1 MDKQFK
7 SGLVNIIGLPNAG
20 KSTLLNAIIGQ
31 KISAVTHK
39 AQTTRH
45 RIKAIFNEEQ
55 SQIIFYDTPGLIK
68 PAYLLQEKMM
78 DFVREALK
86 DTDLNLLIV
95 DASST
100 KEDYQ
105 LIDAFISL
113 SSKPLIIALNKSD
126 KIASDVLDKQYDN
139 WKAKYPKAGII
150 AVSAKNGTNLHAL
163 LEVIKVALPI
173 HPPYYDTDELTDRS
187 TRFFIQ
193 ELIREQILLMFH
205 EEIPYAVHI
214 IVDEFKEKET
224 ITVIKATVFVERE
237 TQKGIL
243 LGHKGSSIRELGIR
257 CRKQIEEF
265 VQQKVFLELSI
276 KVRKDWRNSEQ
287 ELNRW
292 GYKQ

>member
-257 CRKQIEEF
+257 CRKQIEDF

>member
-1 MDKQFK
+1 
-7 SGLVNIIGLPNAG
+7 
-20 KSTLLNAIIGQ
+20 LNAIIGQ

-105 LIDAFISL
+105 LIGAFISL

-126 KIASDVLDKQYDN
+126 KIPEETLTKQLDN
-139 WKAKYPKAGII
+139 WRAKYLEADILP
-150 AVSAKNGTNLHAL
+150 VSAKNGTNLISLIEA
-163 LEVIKVALPI
+163 IKFSLPA
-173 HPPYYDTDELTDRS
+173 HPPYYDTDELTDRT

-243 LGHKGSSIRELGIR
+243 LGHKGTSIRDLGIR
-257 CRKQIEEF
+257 CRKQIEDF

-276 KVRKDWRNSEQ
+276 KVKKDWRNSEQ
-287 ELNRW
+287 DLNRW

>member
-1 MDKQFK
+1 LDKQFK

-86 DTDLNLLIV
+86 DTDVNLLII
-95 DASST
+95 DASSA

-105 LIDAFISL
+105 LIEAFISL

-126 KIASDVLDKQYDN
+126 KIPEETLTKQLDN
-139 WKAKYPKAGII
+139 WRAKYLEADILP
-150 AVSAKNGTNLHAL
+150 VSAKNGTNLISLIEA
-163 LEVIKVALPI
+163 IKFSLPA

-257 CRKQIEEF
+257 CRKQIEDF

-276 KVRKDWRNSEQ
+276 KVKKDWRNSEQ
-287 ELNRW
+287 DLNRW

>member
-86 DTDLNLLIV
+86 DTDVNLLII
-95 DASST
+95 DASSA

-105 LIDAFISL
+105 LIEAFISL

-126 KIASDVLDKQYDN
+126 KIPEETLTKQLDN
-139 WKAKYPKAGII
+139 WRAKYLEADILP
-150 AVSAKNGTNLHAL
+150 VSAKNGTNLISLIEA
-163 LEVIKVALPI
+163 IKFSLPA

-257 CRKQIEEF
+257 CRKQIEDF

-276 KVRKDWRNSEQ
+276 KVKKDWRNSEQ
-287 ELNRW
+287 DLNRW

>member
-1 MDKQFK
+1 LDKQFK

-126 KIASDVLDKQYDN
+126 KIPEETLTKQLDN
-139 WKAKYPKAGII
+139 WRAKYLEADILP
-150 AVSAKNGTNLHAL
+150 VSAKNGTNLISLIEA
-163 LEVIKVALPI
+163 IKFSLPA
-173 HPPYYDTDELTDRS
+173 HPPYYDTDELTDRT

-243 LGHKGSSIRELGIR
+243 LGHKGSSIRDLGIR
-257 CRKQIEEF
+257 CRKQIEDF

-276 KVRKDWRNSEQ
+276 KVKKDWRNSEQ
-287 ELNRW
+287 DLNRW

>member
-1 MDKQFK
+1 LDKQFK

-126 KIASDVLDKQYDN
+126 KIPEETLTKQLDN
-139 WKAKYPKAGII
+139 WRAKYLEADILP
-150 AVSAKNGTNLHAL
+150 VSAKNGTNLISLIEA
-163 LEVIKVALPI
+163 IKFSLPA
-173 HPPYYDTDELTDRS
+173 HPPYYDTDELTDRT

-257 CRKQIEEF
+257 CRKQIEDF

-276 KVRKDWRNSEQ
+276 KVKKDWRNSEQ
-287 ELNRW
+287 DLNRW

>member
-1 MDKQFK
+1 LDKQFK

-86 DTDLNLLIV
+86 DTDVNLLII
-95 DASST
+95 DASSA

-105 LIDAFISL
+105 LIEAFISL

-126 KIASDVLDKQYDN
+126 KIPEETLTKQLDN
-139 WKAKYPKAGII
+139 WRAKYLEADILP
-150 AVSAKNGTNLHAL
+150 VSAKNGTNLISLIEA
-163 LEVIKVALPI
+163 IKFSLPA
-173 HPPYYDTDELTDRS
+173 HPPYYDTDELTDRT

-243 LGHKGSSIRELGIR
+243 LGHKGTSIRDLGIR
-257 CRKQIEEF
+257 CRKQIEDF

-276 KVRKDWRNSEQ
+276 KVKKDWRNSEQ
-287 ELNRW
+287 DLNRW

>member
-1 MDKQFK
+1 LDKQFK

-126 KIASDVLDKQYDN
+126 KIPEETLTKQLDN
-139 WKAKYPKAGII
+139 WRAKYLEADILP
-150 AVSAKNGTNLHAL
+150 VSAKNGTNLISLIEA
-163 LEVIKVALPI
+163 IKFSLPA
-173 HPPYYDTDELTDRS
+173 HPPYYDTDELTDRT

-243 LGHKGSSIRELGIR
+243 LGHKGTSIRDLGIR
-257 CRKQIEEF
+257 CRKQIEDF

-276 KVRKDWRNSEQ
+276 KVKKDWRNSEQ
-287 ELNRW
+287 DLNRW

>member
-126 KIASDVLDKQYDN
+126 KIPEETLTKQLDN
-139 WKAKYPKAGII
+139 WRAKYLEADILP
-150 AVSAKNGTNLHAL
+150 VSAKNGTNLISLIEA
-163 LEVIKVALPI
+163 IKFSLPA

-257 CRKQIEEF
+257 CRKQIEDF

-276 KVRKDWRNSEQ
+276 KVKKDWRNSEQ
-287 ELNRW
+287 DLNRW

>member
-163 LEVIKVALPI
+163 IEVIKVALPI

-224 ITVIKATVFVERE
+224 ITVIKATVIVERE

-257 CRKQIEEF
+257 CRKQIEDF

>member
-1 MDKQFK
+1 LDKQFK

-105 LIDAFISL
+105 LIEAFISL

-126 KIASDVLDKQYDN
+126 KIPEETLTKQLDN
-139 WKAKYPKAGII
+139 WRAKYLEADILP
-150 AVSAKNGTNLHAL
+150 VSAKNGTNLISLIEA
-163 LEVIKVALPI
+163 IKFSLPA
-173 HPPYYDTDELTDRS
+173 HPPYYDTDELTDRT

-243 LGHKGSSIRELGIR
+243 LGHKGTSIRDLGIR
-257 CRKQIEEF
+257 CRKQIEDF

-276 KVRKDWRNSEQ
+276 KVKKDWRNSEQ
-287 ELNRW
+287 DLNRW

>member
-1 MDKQFK
+1 LDKQFK

-39 AQTTRH
+39 AQTTRN
-45 RIKAIFNEEQ
+45 RIKAIYNDDQ

-126 KIASDVLDKQYDN
+126 KIPEETLTKQLDN
-139 WKAKYPKAGII
+139 WKAKYLEADILP
-150 AVSAKNGTNLHAL
+150 VSAKNGTNLISLIEA
-163 LEVIKVALPI
+163 IKFSLPA

-243 LGHKGSSIRELGIR
+243 LGHKGSSIRDLGIR
-257 CRKQIEEF
+257 CRKQIEDF

-276 KVRKDWRNSEQ
+276 KVKKDWRNSEQ
-287 ELNRW
+287 DLNRW

>member
-1 MDKQFK
+1 LDKQFK

-126 KIASDVLDKQYDN
+126 KIPEETLTKQLNN
-139 WKAKYPKAGII
+139 WRAKYLEADILP
-150 AVSAKNGTNLHAL
+150 VSAKNGTNLISLIEA
-163 LEVIKVALPI
+163 IKFSLPA
-173 HPPYYDTDELTDRS
+173 HPPYYDTDELTDRT

-243 LGHKGSSIRELGIR
+243 LGHKGTSIRDLGIR
-257 CRKQIEEF
+257 CRKQIEDF

-276 KVRKDWRNSEQ
+276 KVKKDWRNSEQ
-287 ELNRW
+287 DLNRW

>member
-126 KIASDVLDKQYDN
+126 KIPEETLTKQLDN
-139 WKAKYPKAGII
+139 WRAKYLEADILP
-150 AVSAKNGTNLHAL
+150 VSAKNGTNLISLIEA
-163 LEVIKVALPI
+163 IKFSLPA
-173 HPPYYDTDELTDRS
+173 HPPYYDTDELTDRT

-243 LGHKGSSIRELGIR
+243 LGHKGSSIRDLGIR
-257 CRKQIEEF
+257 CRKQIEDF

-276 KVRKDWRNSEQ
+276 KVKKDWRNSEQ
-287 ELNRW
+287 DLNRW

>member
-45 RIKAIFNEEQ
+45 RIKAIYNEEQ

-126 KIASDVLDKQYDN
+126 KIPEETLTKQLDN
-139 WKAKYPKAGII
+139 WKAKYLEADILP
-150 AVSAKNGTNLHAL
+150 VSAKNGTNLISLIEA
-163 LEVIKVALPI
+163 IKFSLPA

-243 LGHKGSSIRELGIR
+243 LGHKGSSIRDLGIR
-257 CRKQIEEF
+257 CRKQIEDF

-276 KVRKDWRNSEQ
+276 KVKKDWRNSEQ
-287 ELNRW
+287 DLNRW

>member
-1 MDKQFK
+1 LDKQFK

-105 LIDAFISL
+105 LIEAFISL

-126 KIASDVLDKQYDN
+126 KIPEETLTKQLDN
-139 WKAKYPKAGII
+139 WRAKYLEADILP
-150 AVSAKNGTNLHAL
+150 VSAKNGTNLISLIEA
-163 LEVIKVALPI
+163 IKFSLPA

-257 CRKQIEEF
+257 CRKQIEDF

-276 KVRKDWRNSEQ
+276 KVKKDWRNSEQ
-287 ELNRW
+287 DLNRW

>member
-45 RIKAIFNEEQ
+45 RIKAIYNDDQ

-126 KIASDVLDKQYDN
+126 KIPEETLTKQLDN
-139 WKAKYPKAGII
+139 WKAKYLEADILP
-150 AVSAKNGTNLHAL
+150 VSAKNGTNLISLIEA
-163 LEVIKVALPI
+163 IKFSLPA

-243 LGHKGSSIRELGIR
+243 LGHKGSSIRDLGIR
-257 CRKQIEEF
+257 CRKQIEDF

-276 KVRKDWRNSEQ
+276 KVKKDWRNSEQ
-287 ELNRW
+287 DLNRW

>member
-126 KIASDVLDKQYDN
+126 KIPEETLTKQLDN
-139 WKAKYPKAGII
+139 WRAKYLEADILP
-150 AVSAKNGTNLHAL
+150 VSAKNGTNLISLIEA
-163 LEVIKVALPI
+163 IKFSLPA

-243 LGHKGSSIRELGIR
+243 LGHKGSSIRDLGIR
-257 CRKQIEEF
+257 CRKQIEDF

-276 KVRKDWRNSEQ
+276 KVKKDWRNSEQ
-287 ELNRW
+287 DLNRW

>member
-163 LEVIKVALPI
+163 IEVIKVALPI

-257 CRKQIEEF
+257 CRKQIEDF

>member
-1 MDKQFK
+1 LDKQFK

-105 LIDAFISL
+105 LIEAFISL

-126 KIASDVLDKQYDN
+126 KIPEETLTKQLDN
-139 WKAKYPKAGII
+139 WRAKYLEADILP
-150 AVSAKNGTNLHAL
+150 VSAKNGTNLISLIEA
-163 LEVIKVALPI
+163 IKFSLPA
-173 HPPYYDTDELTDRS
+173 HPPYYDTDELTDRT

-257 CRKQIEEF
+257 CRKQIEDF

-276 KVRKDWRNSEQ
+276 KVKKDWRNSEQ
-287 ELNRW
+287 DLNRW

>member
-1 MDKQFK
+1 LDKQFK

-55 SQIIFYDTPGLIK
+55 SQIIFYDTPGLIN

-126 KIASDVLDKQYDN
+126 KIASDVLDKQHDN
-139 WKAKYPKAGII
+139 WKAKYPQADII

-163 LEVIKVALPI
+163 IEVIKVALPI

-257 CRKQIEEF
+257 CRKQIEDF

>member
-45 RIKAIFNEEQ
+45 RIKAIFNDDQ

-95 DASST
+95 DASSS

-105 LIDAFISL
+105 LIDAFILL

-126 KIASDVLDKQYDN
+126 KIPEETLTKQLDN
-139 WKAKYPKAGII
+139 WKAKYLEADILP
-150 AVSAKNGTNLHAL
+150 VSAKNGTNLISLIEA
-163 LEVIKVALPI
+163 IKFSLPA
-173 HPPYYDTDELTDRS
+173 HPPYYDTDELTDRT

-257 CRKQIEEF
+257 CRKQIEDF

-287 ELNRW
+287 DLNRW

>member
-45 RIKAIFNEEQ
+45 RIKAIFNQEQ

-126 KIASDVLDKQYDN
+126 KIPEETLTKQLDN
-139 WKAKYPKAGII
+139 WRAKYLEADILP
-150 AVSAKNGTNLHAL
+150 VSAKNGTNLISLIEA
-163 LEVIKVALPI
+163 IKFSLPA
-173 HPPYYDTDELTDRS
+173 HPPYYDTDELTDRT

-243 LGHKGSSIRELGIR
+243 LGHKGTSIRDLGIR
-257 CRKQIEEF
+257 CRKQIEDF

-276 KVRKDWRNSEQ
+276 KVKKDWRNSEQ
-287 ELNRW
+287 DLNRW

>member
-126 KIASDVLDKQYDN
+126 KIPEETLTKQLDN
-139 WKAKYPKAGII
+139 WRAKYLEADILP
-150 AVSAKNGTNLHAL
+150 VSAKNGTNLISLIEA
-163 LEVIKVALPI
+163 IKFSLPA
-173 HPPYYDTDELTDRS
+173 HPPYYDTDELTDRT

-243 LGHKGSSIRELGIR
+243 LGHKGTSIRDLGIR
-257 CRKQIEEF
+257 CRKQIEDF

-276 KVRKDWRNSEQ
+276 KVKKDWRNSEQ
-287 ELNRW
+287 DLNRW

>member
-126 KIASDVLDKQYDN
+126 KIPEETLTKQLDN
-139 WKAKYPKAGII
+139 WRAKYLEADILP
-150 AVSAKNGTNLHAL
+150 VSAKNGTNLISLIEA
-163 LEVIKVALPI
+163 IKFSLPA
-173 HPPYYDTDELTDRS
+173 HPPYYDTDELTDRT

-257 CRKQIEEF
+257 CRKQIEDF

-276 KVRKDWRNSEQ
+276 KVKKDWRNSEQ
-287 ELNRW
+287 DLNRW

>member
-126 KIASDVLDKQYDN
+126 KIESDVLDKQYDN

-163 LEVIKVALPI
+163 IEVIKVALPI

-257 CRKQIEEF
+257 CRKQIEDF

>member
-126 KIASDVLDKQYDN
+126 KIESDVLDKQYDN

-257 CRKQIEEF
+257 CRKQIEDF